1 MPLSD
6 IDVIKQ
12 IIRDKYIER
21 TEVYIG
27 SEPIPYRVTEEVH
40 ISVDRLYGL
49 LLPLLQRVSR
59 ENAQQLEEELQPC
72 ISKAIAHTTPDHTE
86 HITADYLRIDK
97 EYLFDTFD
105 DLLTVRTKEERMND
119 LTEETILY
127 ITKEI
132 KKDS

>member
-49 LLPLLQRVSR
+49 LLPLLQRVSP
-59 ENAQQLEEELQPC
+59 ENVQQLEEELQPC
-72 ISKAIAHTTPDHTE
+72 IAHTTPDHAE

-127 ITKEI
+127 ITKET

>member
-59 ENAQQLEEELQPC
+59 ENVQQLEEELQPC
-72 ISKAIAHTTPDHTE
+72 IAHTTPDHAE

-97 EYLFDTFD
+97 EYLFDAFD

-127 ITKEI
+127 ITKET

>member
-1 MPLSD
+1 MPLNESD

-59 ENAQQLEEELQPC
+59 ENVQQLEEELQPC
-72 ISKAIAHTTPDHTE
+72 ITHATPDHTD

-97 EYLFDTFD
+97 EYLFDAFD

-127 ITKEI
+127 ITKET

>member
-12 IIRDKYIER
+12 IIRDKYTER

-59 ENAQQLEEELQPC
+59 KNVQQLEEELQPC
-72 ISKAIAHTTPDHTE
+72 ISKAIAHTTPDHAE
-86 HITADYLRIDK
+86 HITTDYLRIDS
-97 EYLFDTFD
+97 EYLFNTFD
-105 DLLTVRTKEERMND
+105 DLFTVRTKEERIND
-119 LTEETILY
+119 LKEDIILY
-127 ITKEI
+127 VTKG
-132 KKDS
+132 K

>member
-59 ENAQQLEEELQPC
+59 ENVQQLEEELQPC
-72 ISKAIAHTTPDHTE
+72 IAHTTPDHAE

-127 ITKEI
+127 ITKET

>member
-12 IIRDKYIER
+12 TIRDKYIER

-59 ENAQQLEEELQPC
+59 ENVQQLEEELQPC
-72 ISKAIAHTTPDHTE
+72 IAHTTPDHAE

-97 EYLFDTFD
+97 EYLFDAFD
-105 DLLTVRTKEERMND
+105 DLLTVRTKAERMND

-127 ITKEI
+127 ITKET

>member
-6 IDVIKQ
+6 IEVIKQ

-49 LLPLLQRVSR
+49 LMPLLQRVSR
-59 ENAQQLEEELQPC
+59 ENVQQLEEELQPC
-72 ISKAIAHTTPDHTE
+72 IAHTTPDHAE

-97 EYLFDTFD
+97 EYLFDAFD

>member
-59 ENAQQLEEELQPC
+59 ENVRQLEEELQPC
-72 ISKAIAHTTPDHTE
+72 IAHTTPDHAE

>member
-40 ISVDRLYGL
+40 ISADRLYGL
-49 LLPLLQRVSR
+49 LLPLLQRVSH
-59 ENAQQLEEELQPC
+59 ENVQQLEEELQPC
-72 ISKAIAHTTPDHTE
+72 IAHTTPDHAE

-105 DLLTVRTKEERMND
+105 DLLTIRTKEERMND

-127 ITKEI
+127 ITKET